1 MEEPNSIMLKPVK
14 EIINKISSSKSD
26 SIILA
31 GMPGSGK
38 STVINEY
45 INNTNNDKIVVN
57 GTVGIG
63 EYIFIRDESVF
74 NLYHTCLIISK
85 ILLNIQKK
93 YPKEFLNDFVFF
105 SVYIESILK
114 QIIYMHMSDTYRS
127 TTTFIN
133 DSLYVC
139 PELLI
144 DNLLDLMVNS
154 LRVENITLVLDNFD
168 RIGTSSI
175 KYQTFIYERLKS
187 YFNLIMAIS
196 DENSIN
202 NTEKINSLKVNN
214 EIINVDYSADVDSV
228 IEILDKES
236 HKILRTKLTNY
247 DFRYRLRFVL
257 DKNTIAMMIEKTNG
271 NLFDMLSA
279 LRVLYRN
286 IPKLKKEEYGLFIL
300 NYIDKEINKSP
311 YLSGIV
317 LPKRTL
323 HIK

>member
-1 MEEPNSIMLKPVK
+1 
-14 EIINKISSSKSD
+14 
-26 SIILA
+26 
-31 GMPGSGK
+31 
-38 STVINEY
+38 
-45 INNTNNDKIVVN
+45 
-57 GTVGIG
+57 
-63 EYIFIRDESVF
+63 
-74 NLYHTCLIISK
+74 
-85 ILLNIQKK
+85 
-93 YPKEFLNDFVFF
+93 
-105 SVYIESILK
+105 
-114 QIIYMHMSDTYRS
+114 MSDTYRS